1 MVRGRVCLWS
11 DKEFGD
17 GGFSASEEE
26 FQSPLDASISQDSN
40 VVSSG
45 FQTPEQETTAYKR
58 IRLSPHPQ
66 QVDYSE
72 ETSPLGLT
80 LSKTPDFLNLVEMK
94 LSQARRKKRQAAEHE
109 SRMVDFVS
117 QPMSEKLKASNFTA
131 SLLKIGSWERV
142 SRHEGDLVAKCYFA
156 KKKFVW
162 EVLEGALKSK
172 IEIQWS
178 DISAIRAIIRDDE
191 PGVLELELNQ
201 PPLFYRETNPQPRKH
216 TLWQQASDFTGGQAP
231 ICRRH
236 HALFPAGSLDRHY
249 EKLLQCDHRLL
260 MLSQK
265 PFPSLGSPY
274 FHTNIYRFNNDLSVG
289 LSGYSD
295 FPQRMQYPVQNVPSH
310 LVAPQHHIQD
320 LKPTA
325 RTPLGIMDSNS
336 PMSVMDFVDE
346 RASNYAFQ
354 SQRTALWG
362 QRVNS
367 FAQNVARGEQ
377 QGVDSIRIATQA
389 TPVLHSQEYHLMNYG
404 EDAGRPSPN
413 NALLG
418 QIEDHLLGDCQV
430 VCSDE
435 SSLLARVRSMCSLI
449 ETTEGGIPPANNN
462 NIVYDYEGYSNDRL
476 VLNATE
482 HSGVD
487 GGVPYAEPIYWLP
500 ADKSDDAYMMT
511 QQPMDKTT
519 YPYVLPQPTMD
530 DIAALDAAQDIHQ
543 WTS

>member
-1 MVRGRVCLWS
+1 MVQGRICLWN

-17 GGFSASEEE
+17 GGFSASGEE

-45 FQTPEQETTAYKR
+45 FQTPEQATAYKR

-66 QVDYSE
+66 QVDSSE

-142 SRHEGDLVAKCYFA
+142 SRNEGDLVAKCYYA

-191 PGVLELELNQ
+191 PGVLELEVDYLAFHFD
-201 PPLFYRETNPQPRKH
+201 PHTLVMELLFY
-216 TLWQQASDFTGGQAP
+216 
-231 ICRRH
+231 RRH
-236 HALFPAGSLDRHY
+236 HALFPAGSLDKHY

-265 PFPSLGSPY
+265 SFPSQGSPF
-274 FHTNIYRFNNDLSVG
+274 FHTNIYGFNNDLSFG

-295 FPQRMQYPVQNVPSH
+295 FPPRMQYPVQNFPSH

-336 PMSVMDFVDE
+336 PMSVMDFLDE
-346 RASNYAFQ
+346 RASNYAFP
-354 SQRTALWG
+354 SRKTALWG

-404 EDAGRPSPN
+404 GEAGRPSPN

-418 QIEDHLLGDCQV
+418 QIEDHLLGDSQV

-435 SSLLARVRSMCSLI
+435 SRLLARVRSMCSLI
-449 ETTEGGIPPANNN
+449 ETTRGGIPPANNN
-462 NIVYDYEGYSNDRL
+462 NVVYDYEDYSNDRL

-482 HSGVD
+482 HPGVD
-487 GGVPYAEPIYWLP
+487 GVPYVEPIYWLP
-500 ADKSDDAYMMT
+500 ADKSDDANMMT
-511 QQPMDKTT
+511 QQPMDETT

-530 DIAALDAAQDIHQ
+530 DIAALDAAQDIHR